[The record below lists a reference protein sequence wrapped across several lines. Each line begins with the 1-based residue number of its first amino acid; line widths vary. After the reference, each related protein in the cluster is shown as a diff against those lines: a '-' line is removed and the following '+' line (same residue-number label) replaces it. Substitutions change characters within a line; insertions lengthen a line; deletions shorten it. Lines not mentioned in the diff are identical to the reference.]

1 MELRVPLGKAA
12 KAAAVCGILAVAE
25 PVLAER
31 RMRSVRREA
40 EVWSPPRGEAYMIAN
55 AEIVDVLTGAVQH
68 RRGILVRDG
77 RIADILTERK
87 ASELCGVT
95 TLDAG
100 GCYVIP
106 GLINA
111 HCHMILTATLRFGP
125 DILSAAVRQFE
136 RNFEECITH
145 GVTTVRDA
153 FAMPKYMRGLA
164 ERVESEA
171 LMGPRVFSAGPLINV
186 PGGYPDYLPDLPQAI
201 TKKWGP
207 AVIRVGTPQEARDAV
222 RRNHEEGSSFIK
234 LAFDDHSLLVG
245 QKPIPV
251 LDDQQ
256 LMAIVEEAHERG
268 LKVSAH
274 HRFRRAFVRGTQ
286 FGLDGLEHLPGDE
299 VLDDA
304 EVEAFVAGGHHIV
317 PTIQVAWALSGY
329 SKNDPYLDDPMVQNA
344 LANRLETVRSVY
356 PALCEPPIHKA
367 MMRMEARLRDA
378 SFTERRHLM
387 PMLDPKIFTASFIK
401 GRENLNKLYH
411 AGALIGCGNDGGTPQ
426 SIPGLLGQEM
436 ILLDR
441 FSDMTPMDIL
451 RSATINNARIL
462 GVEEELGSVEKG
474 KLADLVLLA
483 GNPLENME
491 CVLHPQAVFKEGKL
505 LYNTHRLRV

>member
-1 MELRVPLGKAA
+1 MRRIVRSSTKALA
-12 KAAAVCGILAVAE
+12 MGAALAVAGRVAAARRYGTE
-25 PVLAER
+25 P
-31 RMRSVRREA
+31 REA
-40 EVWSPPRGEAYMIAN
+40 VQWSPGPGEKVLIIN
-55 AEIVDVLTGAVQH
+55 AEIVDVMGGSVLH
-68 RRGILVRDG
+68 RRGILIHDG
-77 RIADILTERK
+77 RINDILTEK
-87 ASELCGVT
+87 KVAAASADRT
-95 TLDAG
+95 IDAAG
-100 GCYVIP
+100 MFVIP
-106 GLINA
+106 GLING
-111 HCHMILTATLRFGP
+111 HCHMILPSVLDFSP
-125 DILSAAVRQFE
+125 EVMAAVRRQIE